1 MVNGKLIIL
10 IVEDDRPIRN
20 LIATTLE
27 IQKYKY
33 ITAENG
39 VVAVSSIMSY
49 NPDIILLDL
58 GLPDIDG
65 IDIIKKVRSWS
76 MSPIIVISARSD
88 DKDKIAA
95 LDAGADDYLTKLF
108 SVDELLARLR
118 STLRRISYIESSG
131 RKNETIFKYW
141 HRL

>member
-1 MVNGKLIIL
+1 M
-10 IVEDDRPIRN
+10 
-20 LIATTLE
+20 
-27 IQKYKY
+27 
-33 ITAENG
+33 
-39 VVAVSSIMSY
+39 
-49 NPDIILLDL
+49 
-58 GLPDIDG
+58 
-65 IDIIKKVRSWS
+65 
-76 MSPIIVISARSD
+76 ISARSD

>member
-65 IDIIKKVRSWS
+65 IDNATGATFS
-76 MSPIIVISARSD
+76 SD
-88 DKDKIAA
+88 LAKELVKAA
-95 LDAGADDYLTKLF
+95 FAEHNGGAQ
-108 SVDELLARLR
+108 
-118 STLRRISYIESSG
+118 
-131 RKNETIFKYW
+131 
-141 HRL
+141 